1 MNNTPITLNI
11 NSSVLSTKN
20 DLSQVE
26 LNKLHDLANQTE
38 QELQTAINSNIER
51 NEQLNILLERSN
63 LLLQKNQVFGIGIMD
78 YRKDAQRKQAINK
91 LKYIAIGILF
101 FMITVLVIILN
112 IVLNHKI
119 NTSDR
124 NTNII
129 LE

>member
-11 NSSVLSTKN
+11 NSSVLATKN

-101 FMITVLVIILN
+101 FMITVLVVILN

>member
-11 NSSVLSTKN
+11 NSSVLATKN

-91 LKYIAIGILF
+91 IKYIAIGILF

>member
-11 NSSVLSTKN
+11 NSSVLATKN

>member
-1 MNNTPITLNI
+1 LIALINLLIMNNTPITLNI

-63 LLLQKNQVFGIGIMD
+63 LLLQKNQVFGI
-78 YRKDAQRKQAINK
+78 N
-91 LKYIAIGILF
+91 
-101 FMITVLVIILN
+101 FMI
-112 IVLNHKI
+112 
-119 NTSDR
+119 
-124 NTNII
+124 
-129 LE
+129 